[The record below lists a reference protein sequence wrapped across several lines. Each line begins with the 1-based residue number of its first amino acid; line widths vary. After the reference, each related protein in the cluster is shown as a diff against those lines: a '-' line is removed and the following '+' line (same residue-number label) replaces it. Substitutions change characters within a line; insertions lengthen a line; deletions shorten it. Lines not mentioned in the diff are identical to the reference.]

1 MSYVSWDPGKAG
13 QIGNFQGQ
21 MTGFIAGAYSLPGM
35 ANIAAAPTE
44 VLNQNGYTVYQDAD
58 TGHLMLK
65 RDNYPEN
72 SSIWNSQSMGVTFDC
87 TGDTLQITGL
97 NEKKDK
103 DTDDADDADGADGAD
118 GSGKVD
124 GQTDNGTTGASSFGL
139 VTSAGNFDYSSYT
152 NNARNS
158 FALNT
163 QNSLN
168 RLSASNTAGI
178 SYASTYGLDT
188 DETIDPVTRAV
199 VDKEKSAAIDE
210 LNMSE
215 ATKHKFDNIEK
226 LINKVAEKQSKAELE
241 AVDKSG
247 DYAMTAGIA
256 VGAVGALAGAGK
268 GGAIGAAIGSVIPGA
283 GTAVGAVIGAVGGA
297 IVGGVAGWLTG
308 KAVKAHDESKADKA
322 NNEAAKEAQA
332 AGDELKEALEGLSE
346 EELIAFQRYYYQENG
361 RKVTDDLKLLETDSD
376 SSSIAQGAGF
386 DSGYLSGV
394 FSEIDDANATLKP
407 DETVDTAVSSS
418 NTKEIT
424 YSQAAQIEVLQQNAS
439 LYKQYWQAALQNGGS
454 VEINGKTKTADELA
468 QMYIQASAE
477 LETYLDGLDSGS
489 EVSFEA

>member
-103 DTDDADDADGADGAD
+103 DTDDTEDADGADGAD

-124 GQTDNGTTGASSFGL
+124 GQTDNGTTGGSSFGL

-168 RLSASNTAGI
+168 RLSASSTAGI

-247 DYAMTAGIA
+247 DYAAMAGVAAGATGAAIGLKIGGTVGSFIPVPVVGTV
-256 VGAVGALAGAGK
+256 VGA
-268 GGAIGAAIGSVIPGA
+268 AIGAA
-283 GTAVGAVIGAVGGA
+283 
-297 IVGGVAGWLTG
+297 AGWLVG

>member
-103 DTDDADDADGADGAD
+103 DTDDTDDADGADGAD

-152 NNARNS
+152 NSARNS

-247 DYAMTAGIA
+247 DYAAMAGVAAGATGAAIGLKIGGTVGSFIPVPVVGTV
-256 VGAVGALAGAGK
+256 VGA
-268 GGAIGAAIGSVIPGA
+268 AIGAA
-283 GTAVGAVIGAVGGA
+283 
-297 IVGGVAGWLTG
+297 AGWLVG